1 MGRDKAGEDFYF
13 LHKCILLKGF
23 WEINDTTVRP
33 SARESD
39 RVSFGTGASVHQL
52 QNEPVLLVYRFDSFF
67 PLKDFF
73 GRVGRFWQVLNET
86 GNLEEE
92 FEVLPAGLSEFLHN
106 QDAILRIRL
115 MYRDSASFDTF
126 RDKFFAWFNGFMVLR
141 YLNEVH
147 QENYEKAPVTSEAN
161 CLASIEGIPAGESA
175 EELLIHFRTYEKGK
189 GNRRII

>member
-1 MGRDKAGEDFYF
+1 
-13 LHKCILLKGF
+13 
-23 WEINDTTVRP
+23 
-33 SARESD
+33 
-39 RVSFGTGASVHQL
+39 
-52 QNEPVLLVYRFDSFF
+52 
-67 PLKDFF
+67 
-73 GRVGRFWQVLNET
+73 VLNET

-106 QDAILRIRL
+106 QDAIRRIRL
-115 MYRDSASFDTF
+115 MYGDSASFDTF

-147 QENYEKAPVTSEAN
+147 QENYVKAPVTSEAN